1 MFHHQNSVKLQP
13 WLRLDVITVTKLQ
26 IRIQILVCIT
36 DQNWSLKYTRNI
48 ICYLEVFIPIF
59 FWYKR
64 SIWMLCDHKNFCYSW
79 GGGGNVFNSQTENV
93 YFADQN
99 CLTLELR
106 WDYTL
111 IKLSIITISQI
122 NFKKIRMTCI
132 IHNFRTIH
140 FF

>member
-26 IRIQILVCIT
+26 IRIQILVYIT

-59 FWYKR
+59 FGTNDQYE
-64 SIWMLCDHKNFCYSW
+64 CYVTIKIFVTRE
-79 GGGGNVFNSQTENV
+79 GGGNVFNSQTENV

-99 CLTLELR
+99 CLTLESR

-111 IKLSIITISQI
+111 IKLFIITISQI

>member
-26 IRIQILVCIT
+26 IRIQILVYIT

-59 FWYKR
+59 FGTNDQYE
-64 SIWMLCDHKNFCYSW
+64 CYVTIKIFVTR
-79 GGGGNVFNSQTENV
+79 GNVFNSQTENV

-111 IKLSIITISQI
+111 IKLFIITISQI